1 MAFNIKDEQAV
12 ARLREIAEIEGT
24 SMSAAA
30 AEAIEE
36 KLLRLRRT
44 GTAARLLA
52 LAEEI
57 RRQPGFKPISNEE
70 SDAGMYD
77 EFGLPK

>member
-12 ARLREIAEIEGT
+12 MRLREIAEIEGT

-30 AEAIEE
+30 SEAIEE
-36 KLLRLRRT
+36 KLARVRRP
-44 GTAARLLA
+44 GAASRILA

-57 RRQPGFKPISNEE
+57 RRQPGFKPR
-70 SDAGMYD
+70 SDQDTDAEMYD
-77 EFGLPK
+77 ELGLPK